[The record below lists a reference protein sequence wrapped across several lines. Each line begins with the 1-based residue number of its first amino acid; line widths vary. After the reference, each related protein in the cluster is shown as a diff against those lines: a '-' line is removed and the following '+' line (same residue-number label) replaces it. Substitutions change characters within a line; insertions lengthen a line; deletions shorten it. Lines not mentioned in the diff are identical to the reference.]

1 MLELYSLQ
9 KVLWCKD
16 RKKREPWFQNSKNKF
31 QIDKK
36 CLLTFFSVPLFF
48 YKLPIHQQLMHLLYI
63 Y

>member
-16 RKKREPWFQNSKNKF
+16 RKKIENYGFKIAKIGSNGQKVSFDIFQCTT
-31 QIDKK
+31 D
-36 CLLTFFSVPLFF
+36 F
-48 YKLPIHQQLMHLLYI
+48 YELPIHQQLMHLLYI

>member
-16 RKKREPWFQNSKNKF
+16 RKKIENHGFKIAKKSFKGQKVPFDIFQCTT
-31 QIDKK
+31 D
-36 CLLTFFSVPLFF
+36 F

>member
-16 RKKREPWFQNSKNKF
+16 RKKIENHGFKIAKKVSNGQKVSFDIFQCTT
-31 QIDKK
+31 DY
-36 CLLTFFSVPLFF
+36 